1 MIGLCG
7 SITSKGSD
15 NCQYFEHGLHRRI
28 PTLALRISAKHSLSR
43 YPTPTLRLCR
53 TQITVTVNSQAEMAA
68 TTTHRT
74 LPRSAAAQVKQA
86 ADTIRQALSD
96 NILRQRIDFILPVN
110 EKESNFMNTEAMD
123 YPCSLQ
129 KEFDV
134 TVSLTSTLLQR
145 LSSSSS
151 SSSGVKV
158 AVKRIDDGGVEG
170 EPCAIVYPEDSK
182 DIVAVVFP
190 TSDRLK
196 QIQDLAKETDRP
208 CLIVNPQWREAGQ
221 VISDFG
227 IGPWKKAAL
236 DFLAQ
241 FEQTYIHRETRIGS
255 PGTINAA
262 SGTRFNSGGVI
273 RLLRQYPTGG
283 GDWEV
288 HAMAANGASQ
298 LLSVV
303 KDEPGYK
310 DMEGLL
316 DVGRKGKLEIFE
328 VAKAVTDVYK
338 TIDDDGDDDEMKEE
352 LDDEGRQAA
361 SREVSDLTLGDIDT
375 LDAASVRRILI
386 SKGLPASGKLAKL
399 KERLKESL

>member
-1 MIGLCG
+1 
-7 SITSKGSD
+7 
-15 NCQYFEHGLHRRI
+15 
-28 PTLALRISAKHSLSR
+28 
-43 YPTPTLRLCR
+43 
-53 TQITVTVNSQAEMAA
+53 MAA
-68 TTTHRT
+68 DHRLPT
-74 LPRSAAAQVKQA
+74 LPRSSAVQVAQA
-86 ADTIRQALSD
+86 ADNIRQALSN

-134 TVSLTSTLLQR
+134 AVSLTSSLIQR
-145 LSSSSS
+145 LSSSPSSSSS
-151 SSSGVKV
+151 SSSRVKI

-170 EPCAIVYPEDSK
+170 EPCAIVYPEDFK

-196 QIQDLAKETDRP
+196 QIQDLAKEADRP
-208 CLIVNPQWREAGQ
+208 LFIINPQWREAGQ

-236 DFLAQ
+236 DFLDQ
-241 FEQTYIHRETRIGS
+241 FQQTYIHRETRIGS

-273 RLLRQYPTGG
+273 RLLRQYPAGG
-283 GDWEV
+283 GGEGDWEV

-303 KDEPGYK
+303 KDEPAYK

-316 DVGRKGKLEIFE
+316 DVGRRCKLEIFE
-328 VAKAVTDVYK
+328 VAKAVTYVYESFD
-338 TIDDDGDDDEMKEE
+338 DDDGSDGGEMVEEE
-352 LDDEGRQAA
+352 LDEEDRQAVSKEA
-361 SREVSDLTLGDIDT
+361 SDLTLGDIDT

>member
-1 MIGLCG
+1 
-7 SITSKGSD
+7 
-15 NCQYFEHGLHRRI
+15 
-28 PTLALRISAKHSLSR
+28 LRIAAKTSLFKHPN
-43 YPTPTLRLCR
+43 PTPRLSQ
-53 TQITVTVNSQAEMAA
+53 TQIRINSQAEMAA
-68 TTTHRT
+68 DRRSPT
-74 LPRSAAAQVKQA
+74 LPRSSAAQVAQA
-86 ADTIRQALSD
+86 ADTIRQALSN

-134 TVSLTSTLLQR
+134 AVSLTSSLIQR
-145 LSSSSS
+145 LSSSPS
-151 SSSGVKV
+151 SSSGVKI

-170 EPCAIVYPEDSK
+170 EPCAIVYPEVSK

-196 QIQDLAKETDRP
+196 QIQDLAKEADRP
-208 CLIVNPQWREAGQ
+208 LFIINPQWREAGQ

-227 IGPWKKAAL
+227 IGPWRKAAL
-236 DFLAQ
+236 DFLYQ
-241 FEQTYIHRETRIGS
+241 FQQTYIHRETRIGS

-273 RLLRQYPTGG
+273 RLLRQYPAGG
-283 GDWEV
+283 GGGGNWEV

-303 KDEPGYK
+303 KDEPVYK
-310 DMEGLL
+310 DMEALL
-316 DVGRKGKLEIFE
+316 NVGRRGKLEIFE
-328 VAKAVTDVYK
+328 VAKAVTYVYQSV
-338 TIDDDGDDDEMKEE
+338 DDYDGSDGGEMVEEE
-352 LDDEGRQAA
+352 LDDEDRQAVSKEA
-361 SREVSDLTLGDIDT
+361 SDLTVGDIDT